1 MEIFGEKMII
11 RAKILHEKIL
21 TNGTPEN
28 IDITFF
34 FFFFTIQICKI
45 KFYSKL
51 ERRKFPFF

>member
-1 MEIFGEKMII
+1 MEIFREKMII

-34 FFFFTIQICKI
+34 FFFLQF
-45 KFYSKL
+45 KFVK
-51 ERRKFPFF
+51 

>member
-1 MEIFGEKMII
+1 MEIFEEKMII

-34 FFFFTIQICKI
+34 FFFTIQICKI